1 MSLFDK
7 VTACPPPGDAWMLPD
22 DGIID
27 PIAVEIAVKGE
38 RRVALTAPE
47 RLAAA
52 ELILARGGTVSIL
65 AERLCMSASAAA
77 ALSYLIRGGYART
90 PGREVA

>member
-1 MSLFDK
+1 
-7 VTACPPPGDAWMLPD
+7 VTASQPGGDAWMLPD

-27 PIAVEIAVKGE
+27 QVAVEIAAKGE

-47 RLAAA
+47 RHAAA
-52 ELILARGGTVSIL
+52 EIILARGGTVQVI
-65 AERLCMSASAAA
+65 AERLCMNEHAASALA
-77 ALSYLIRGGYART
+77 YIIRNGYTRT